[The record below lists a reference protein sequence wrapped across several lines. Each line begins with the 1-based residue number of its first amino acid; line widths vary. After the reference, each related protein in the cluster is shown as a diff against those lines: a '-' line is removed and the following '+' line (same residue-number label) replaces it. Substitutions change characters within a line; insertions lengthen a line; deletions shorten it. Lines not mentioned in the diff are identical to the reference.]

1 MSKSCKSLLLVLL
14 VFAAACKKKNGPSDT
29 DNLFKFKDYI
39 SYHTNGNQ
47 SIATPI
53 RIALA
58 QPLEQFELTQ
68 ELPKEYLAISPKVD
82 GHLVIENGRE
92 LIFQPAEYLK
102 PNTEYTVELKLHKLF
117 ENIGSAF
124 KTYTFSFKTIAP
136 NFRINLGNLQ
146 SYSKDWQYLT
156 GTLDA
161 SDMLDASKISSVL
174 TVKQGDKTLPVN
186 WDNSTENAQYFS
198 FKIDSISRKTED
210 SELNISWNGKAFDI
224 DNEGSETYPIPGK
237 NKFVIID
244 AKTTSAPNAVLTLN
258 FSEPLQ
264 QNQNLNGLV
273 TVENAQSLR
282 YEINGNVL
290 NVYPSNRIL
299 GEVRVNVF
307 QGIKSEYGFTLKND
321 FSELVSFE
329 QLKPAVRLISKG
341 TILPN
346 AASIPIYFETVNLS
360 AVEVRVIQVYENN
373 MLQYLQT
380 YNLTENYNPDF
391 RPVGRRVAYKVIPLT
406 EEGAENSSYWQAHGL
421 DLSELIQIHPGSLY
435 RVEFS
440 FKKEHTTYDC
450 GASSDMEESVAD
462 YSLEQSAEE
471 ADLEELYWNNQIY
484 TYRNY
489 DYNWE
494 ERDNPCHSAYYNY
507 DRVVGT
513 NLLGSDL
520 GLIVKKGNNRSHHF
534 AVTNLLT
541 TQPVADANIKLY
553 NYQQQLVGET
563 TTDASGLS
571 VYDSDKSIAFAVA
584 EKNNNFAYAKLSDGN
599 ALSLSKFDV
608 AGEQLQKGL
617 QGYLYTERGVH
628 RPGDVIHLTF
638 VLDDNA
644 NPLPKGHPVTLE
656 VTDARGKLVQRNV
669 LKEGSIAV
677 DDGLFA
683 KKEKNFYYFPI
694 ATEATAPTGNWSA
707 KVIVGGAQFSKTLK
721 VATVKPNR
729 LKVDFSFADEVLEAN
744 AFNRGKASVKW
755 LHGAPARNLK
765 IDINATIKQTTTAF
779 PKFRDYEFQDP
790 ARNFYETE
798 LQWISSTLDANGE
811 LDINKK
817 IDINGNAPGMLQ
829 ATFTTKVFEGGGDF
843 SIDVFSKNLA
853 PFSHFV
859 GLRSPKAKQYGSFL
873 TDDNNTFDVV
883 SVDAQ
888 GNPAANRRL
897 KVQVF
902 KIEWR
907 WWWNRGYDNLSRY
920 ENATVHRPFKEMN
933 ITTGSNG
940 KANFNIN
947 VPDGQGGRFLI
958 RVIDEASGHAT
969 GRTAYFYRN
978 WWSRPASAD
987 AESSKILIFATD
999 KEKYSLGEEATVT
1012 FPSDKGG
1019 RALLSIENGTEV
1031 LSQQWIETSAKETK
1045 ASIPITAEMAPNAYV
1060 NISLLQPH
1068 SQAKNDLPIRLY
1080 GVVPLLVENP
1090 ATILEPEI
1098 SMPEV
1103 LEPESSYKVTVS
1115 EANKKGMTYSLAVV
1129 DEGLLDLTRFTTPD
1143 IHSSFYARQALGVK
1157 TFDIFDD
1164 VMGAYSVSVDNIYA
1178 IGGGGIGAGAKNR
1191 KAQRFKPV
1199 VTYLGPFSLKAGEK
1213 ASHTIEMPNYVG
1225 SVRTMVVA
1233 GNAQSAYGNAEKTV
1247 PVRKPL
1253 MVLTSIPR
1261 KLSPG
1266 ETVTIP
1272 VTVFAMEPKVKNV
1285 TVSIDAGKALEAIN
1299 GTSKNI
1305 TFNAVGEQIIN
1316 FDFKV
1321 RPASSFQTIKVTAT
1335 GAGERATNET
1345 EIDVENPNPVTTK
1358 SELYTLEPNGSQL
1371 ISMET
1376 FGTSGTNEAFIEFST
1391 LPPMDFS
1398 KRMDYLLR
1406 YPHGCVEQTTSAAFP
1421 QLFLGDVLDITFD
1434 KKKEVEK
1441 NIKAAID
1448 RLGDFQMPNGGLSYW
1463 PGYGNADD
1471 WGTSYA
1477 GHFMLEAKK
1486 VGYQLPLTFL
1496 SNWLRYQK
1504 SAARQWSNQ
1513 STYYNDDVSQ
1523 AYRLYTLALAQQP
1536 ELAAMNRL
1544 RETANLSNEA
1554 KWRLAAAY
1562 ALVGK
1567 KEVAQA
1573 IAQKSNIDFKPNN
1586 YNYRTYGSVFRNR
1599 AMALET
1605 MVILGDPQQRD
1616 LAVSLAKNL
1625 SSQQWYST
1633 QETAFALLAL
1643 SKMVMENGGKSIDL
1657 SFTNNGKE
1665 IKVKTDRAIAQRNI
1679 AITSFKED
1687 IQINNN
1693 QGNTVYATLTQKGKL
1708 PVGEELAQEQNLK
1721 LSVNYVDPLGN
1732 SLNVDELRQG
1742 TEFEA
1747 KVTIFNSSDNYID
1760 NVALTH
1766 IVPSGWEIVDTSFVS
1781 GDNENASKA
1790 DYVDTRDDRTHLY
1803 FGLDAKKSKTFTIQ
1817 LNASFLGTYYLP
1829 GAQAEAMYDDNYQAR
1844 NKGQWVNIVQ

>member
-1 MSKSCKSLLLVLL
+1 MSRSFIAFLISLLILV
-14 VFAAACKKKNGPSDT
+14 ASCKKKDGTSET

-47 SIATPI
+47 SISTPI
-53 RIALA
+53 TIALV
-58 QPLEQFELTQ
+58 QQLEQFELTQ
-68 ELPKEYLAISPKVD
+68 ELPLEYLDISPKVD
-82 GHLVIENGRE
+82 GALVIENGRE
-92 LIFQPAEYLK
+92 LTFQPSEYLE
-102 PNTEYTVELKLHKLF
+102 PNTEYTISLKLNKLF
-117 ENIGSAF
+117 EDIKSEF

-136 NFRINLGNLQ
+136 NFKINLGDLQ

-161 SDMLDASKISSVL
+161 SDVLEASKIETVL
-174 TVKQGDKTLPVN
+174 SVKQGDKTIPVK
-186 WDNSTENAQYFS
+186 WDNTSDNAQYFS
-198 FKIDSISRKTED
+198 FKIDSISRKTDD
-210 SELNISWNGKAFDI
+210 SELTINWTGDSYHIE
-224 DNEGSETYPIPGK
+224 NEGSETYPIPGK
-237 NKFVIID
+237 NKFVIVD

-258 FSEPLQ
+258 FSEPLKQ
-264 QNQNLNGLV
+264 DQNLNGLV
-273 TVENAQSLR
+273 TIENAESVR

-290 NVYPSNRIL
+290 SVYPSNRIL
-299 GEVRVNVF
+299 GEVRINAF

-346 AASIPIYFETVNLS
+346 ASSTPIYFETVNLA
-360 AVEVRVIQVYENN
+360 AVEVRVIQVYQDN
-373 MLQYLQT
+373 MLQYLQN
-380 YNLTENYNPDF
+380 YDLTESYSPDF
-391 RPVGRRVAYKVIPLT
+391 RPVGRRVAYKVIPLSKD
-406 EEGAENSSYWQAHGL
+406 GNQNSSYWQAHGL
-421 DLSELIQIHPGSLY
+421 DLSELIKINPGSLY

-450 GASSDMEESVAD
+450 GDNAETEEPTTD
-462 YSLEQSAEE
+462 YALEQSSDEASEE
-471 ADLEELYWNNQIY
+471 ERYWNNEIY
-484 TYRNY
+484 NYRNY

-507 DRVVGT
+507 ERIAAT

-520 GLIVKKGNNRSHHF
+520 GLIVKKGSNRSHHF

-541 TQPVADANIKLY
+541 TQPVAGAKIKLY

-563 TTDASGLS
+563 TTDAKGLS
-571 VYDSDKSIAFAVA
+571 VYDSDKGIAFAVA
-584 EKNNNFAYAKLSDGN
+584 EHSNNFAYAKLADGN

-608 AGEQLQKGL
+608 SGEQLQKGL

-628 RPGDVIHLTF
+628 RPGDIIHLTF
-638 VLDDNA
+638 VLDDTA
-644 NPLPKGHPVTLE
+644 NPLPKGHPVALE
-656 VTDARGKLVQRNV
+656 VSDARGKLVQRHV
-669 LKEGSIAV
+669 LKEGSIPVA
-677 DDGLFA
+677 DGLYA

-694 ATEATAPTGNWSA
+694 PTDAAAPTGNWSA
-707 KVIVGGAQFSKTLK
+707 KVIVGGAQFTKTLK

-729 LKVDFSFADEVLEAN
+729 LKVDFTFDDEVLEAN
-744 AFNRGKASVKW
+744 SINRGKAEVKW

-765 IDINATIKQTTTAF
+765 IDINATLSETSTAF
-779 PKFRDYEFQDP
+779 PKYKGYVFQDP
-790 ARNFYETE
+790 VRTFNQTE
-798 LQWISSTLDANGE
+798 LQWISSNLDANGV

-817 IDINGNAPGMLQ
+817 IDVNGNAPGMLQ
-829 ATFTTKVFEGGGDF
+829 AIFTTKVFEGGGDF

-853 PFSHFV
+853 PFSNFV
-859 GLRSPKAKQYGSFL
+859 GLRSPEAKQYGSFL

-883 SVDAQ
+883 TVDAQ
-888 GNPAANRRL
+888 GNPSGNRKL

-933 ITTGSNG
+933 VTTGSEG

-947 VPDGQGGRFLI
+947 VPDEQGGRYLI
-958 RVIDEASGHAT
+958 RVIDEVSGHAT

-978 WWSRPASAD
+978 WWRRPASED
-987 AESSKILIFATD
+987 AESSKILIFSTD
-999 KEKYSLGEEATVT
+999 KEKYTLGEKAFVT

-1019 RALLSIENGTEV
+1019 RALVSIENGTEV
-1031 LSQQWIETSAKETK
+1031 LFQQWIETSAKETR
-1045 ASIPITAEMAPNAYV
+1045 ATIPITAEMAPNAYV

-1068 SQAKNDLPIRLY
+1068 SQVKNDLPIRLY

-1090 ATILEPEI
+1090 ATFLEPQI
-1098 SMPEV
+1098 SMPDV
-1103 LEPESSYKVTVS
+1103 LEPEKPFKVTVS
-1115 EANKKGMTYSLAVV
+1115 ETSKKPMTYSLAVV

-1143 IHSSFYARQALGVK
+1143 IHSAFYARQALGVK

-1199 VTYLGPFSLKAGEK
+1199 VTYLGPFTLKAGEK
-1213 ASHTIEMPNYVG
+1213 ASHTIDMPNYVG

-1233 GNAQSAYGNAEKTV
+1233 GNPNSAYGNAEKTT

-1285 TVSIDAGKALEAIN
+1285 KVNIDAGKALEPIN

-1305 TFNAVGEQIIN
+1305 TFNAVGEQIVN

-1321 RPASSFQTIKVTAT
+1321 NPTSSFQTIKVTAT
-1335 GAGERATNET
+1335 GAGESASNET

-1358 SELYTLEPNGSQL
+1358 SELYTLDPNGAQT
-1371 ISMET
+1371 ITMET

-1421 QLFLGDVLDITFD
+1421 QLFLADVLDITFD
-1434 KKKEVEK
+1434 KKKEIEK
-1441 NIKAAID
+1441 NVKAAID
-1448 RLGDFQMPNGGLSYW
+1448 RLSDFQIPNGGLSYW

-1477 GHFMLEAKK
+1477 GHFMLEAKQQ
-1486 VGYQLPLTFL
+1486 GCQLPLTFL

-1504 SAARQWSNQ
+1504 NAARQWSNQ

-1544 RETANLSNEA
+1544 RETTNLGNEA

-1567 KEVAQA
+1567 KEIAEA
-1573 IAQKSNIDFKPNN
+1573 IAQKANINFTPNN

-1605 MVILGDPQQRD
+1605 LVILDDTQQRE

-1643 SKMVMENGGKSIDL
+1643 SKMVMKNGGRSIDL
-1657 SFTNNGKE
+1657 TFTNNGKS
-1665 IKVKTDRAIAQRNI
+1665 INVKTDRAIAQRELSV
-1679 AITSFKED
+1679 TSFKEE
-1687 IQINNN
+1687 IELKNN
-1693 QGNTVYATLTQKGKL
+1693 QGNIIYATLTQTGKL
-1708 PVGEELAQEQNLK
+1708 PVGEELAQQQNLR
-1721 LSVNYVDPLGN
+1721 LSVNYQDPLGN
-1732 SLNVDELRQG
+1732 SVNINELRQG

-1747 KVTIFNSSDNYID
+1747 KVTIFNSSDDYID

-1766 IVPSGWEIVDTSFVS
+1766 IVPSGWEIVDTSFAGGS
-1781 GDNENASKA
+1781 NANASKA

-1803 FGLDAKKSKTFTIQ
+1803 FDLDARKSKTFTIK
-1817 LNASFLGTYYLP
+1817 LNASFLGDYYLP
-1829 GAQAEAMYDDNYQAR
+1829 GTQAEAMYDNTYYAR
-1844 NKGQWVNIVQ
+1844 NKGNWVKVVQ

>member
-1 MSKSCKSLLLVLL
+1 MSRSFKTLLITLLILV
-14 VFAAACKKKNGPSDT
+14 ASCKKKSGSET

-47 SIATPI
+47 SISTPI
-53 RIALA
+53 TIALA
-58 QPLEQFELTQ
+58 QQLEQFELTQ
-68 ELPKEYLAISPKVD
+68 ELPSEYLDISPKVD
-82 GHLVIENGRE
+82 GELIINNGRE
-92 LIFQPAEYLK
+92 LTFQPTEYLK
-102 PNTEYTVELKLHKLF
+102 PNTEYTVSLKLNKLF
-117 ENIGSAF
+117 EDIESEF

-136 NFRINLGNLQ
+136 NFRINLGDLQ

-161 SDMLDASKISSVL
+161 SDILDASKINSVL
-174 TVKQGDKTLPVN
+174 SVKQGDKNIPVT
-186 WDNSTENAQYFS
+186 WDNAEGNAQYFS
-198 FKIDSISRKTED
+198 FKIDSISRKTDD
-210 SELNISWNGKAFDI
+210 SELTINWTGDGYNIE
-224 DNEGSETYPIPGK
+224 NEGSETYPIPGK
-237 NKFVIID
+237 NKFVIVD
-244 AKTTSAPNAVLTLN
+244 AKTTSAPNAVLALN
-258 FSEPLQ
+258 FSEPLKQ
-264 QNQNLNGLV
+264 DQNLNGLV
-273 TVENAQSLR
+273 TIENAESLR

-290 NVYPSNRIL
+290 SVYPSNRIL
-299 GEVRVNVF
+299 GEVRVNAF
-307 QGIKSEYGFTLKND
+307 QGIKSEYGFTLKNN

-346 AASIPIYFETVNLS
+346 AASTPIYFETVNLT

-373 MLQYLQT
+373 MLQYLQN
-380 YNLTENYNPDF
+380 YDLTENYNPDF

-406 EEGAENSSYWQAHGL
+406 EDDNKNTSYWQAHGL
-421 DLSELIQIHPGSLY
+421 DLSKLIKVHPGSLY

-440 FKKEHTTYDC
+440 FKKEHTSYDC
-450 GASSDMEESVAD
+450 GDGAETEESKTEYA
-462 YSLEQSAEE
+462 LEQSSDEASEE
-471 ADLEELYWNNQIY
+471 ERYWDNEIY
-484 TYRNY
+484 NYRNY

-507 DRVVGT
+507 DRIAAT

-520 GLIVKKGNNRSHHF
+520 GLIVKKGSNRSHHF

-541 TQPVADANIKLY
+541 TQPVAGAKIKLY
-553 NYQQQLVGET
+553 NYQQQLIGET
-563 TTDASGLS
+563 TTDTKGLS
-571 VYDSDKSIAFAVA
+571 VYDSDKGIAFAVA
-584 EKNNNFAYAKLSDGN
+584 EHSNNFAYAKLADGN

-608 AGEQLQKGL
+608 SGEQLQKGL

-644 NPLPKGHPVTLE
+644 NPLPKGHPVALE
-656 VTDARGKLVQRNV
+656 VSDARGKLVQRNV
-669 LKEGSIAV
+669 LKEGSIPV
-677 DDGLFA
+677 SDGFYA

-694 ATEATAPTGNWSA
+694 PTDANAPTGNWSA

-729 LKVDFSFADEVLEAN
+729 LKVDFAFDDEVLETN
-744 AFNRGKASVKW
+744 TFNRGKATVKW

-765 IDINATIKQTTTAF
+765 IDINATLSQTSTAF
-779 PKFRDYEFQDP
+779 PNYKNYIFQDP
-790 ARNFYETE
+790 ARSFNETE
-798 LQWISSTLDANGE
+798 LQWISANLDANGE

-817 IDINGNAPGMLQ
+817 IEVNGNAPGMLK

-853 PFSHFV
+853 PFSNFV
-859 GLRSPKAKQYGSFL
+859 GLRSPEAKQYGSFL

-883 SVDAQ
+883 TVDAQ
-888 GNPAANRRL
+888 GNPSSNRKL

-907 WWWNRGYDNLSRY
+907 WWWNRGSDNLSRY
-920 ENATVHRPFKEMN
+920 ENATVHRPFKEME

-940 KANFNIN
+940 KGNFNIN
-947 VPDGQGGRFLI
+947 VPNEQGGRYLI
-958 RVIDEASGHAT
+958 RVIDEVSGHAT

-978 WWSRPASAD
+978 WWRRPASAD
-987 AESSKILIFATD
+987 AESSKILIFSTD
-999 KEKYSLGEEATVT
+999 KEKYTLGEEATVT

-1019 RALLSIENGTEV
+1019 RALVSIENGTEV

-1045 ASIPITAEMAPNAYV
+1045 ATIPITAEMAPNAYI

-1068 SQAKNDLPIRLY
+1068 SQVKNDLPIRLY

-1090 ATILEPEI
+1090 ATFLEPEI
-1098 SMPEV
+1098 SMPDV
-1103 LEPESSYKVTVS
+1103 LEPEESYNVTVS
-1115 EANKKGMTYSLAVV
+1115 EANKKPMTYSLAVV

-1199 VTYLGPFSLKAGEK
+1199 VTYLGPFTLKPGEK
-1213 ASHTIEMPNYVG
+1213 ASHTIDMPNYVG

-1233 GNAQSAYGNAEKTV
+1233 GNQTSAYGNAEKTT

-1285 TVSIDAGKALEAIN
+1285 KVSIDAGKALEPIS

-1305 TFNAVGEQIIN
+1305 TFNAVGEQIVN

-1321 RPASSFQTIKVTAT
+1321 NPTSSFQTIKVTAT
-1335 GAGERATNET
+1335 GAGESASNET

-1358 SELYTLEPNGSQL
+1358 SELYTLDANGSQT

-1421 QLFLGDVLDITFD
+1421 QLFLANVLDITFD
-1434 KKKEVEK
+1434 KKKDIEK
-1441 NIKAAID
+1441 NTKAAID
-1448 RLGDFQMPNGGLSYW
+1448 KLGDFQIPNGGLSYW

-1486 VGYQLPLTFL
+1486 EGYQLPLTFL
-1496 SNWLRYQK
+1496 SNWLRFQK
-1504 SAARQWSNQ
+1504 NAARQWSNQ
-1513 STYYNDDVSQ
+1513 STYYNDDISQ

-1544 RETANLSNEA
+1544 RETENLSNEA

-1573 IAQKSNIDFKPNN
+1573 IAQKANINFTPNN

-1605 MVILGDPQQRD
+1605 MVVLGDAQQRE

-1625 SSQQWYST
+1625 SSQNWYST
-1633 QETAFALLAL
+1633 QETAYALLAM
-1643 SKMVMENGGKSIDL
+1643 SKMVMKNGGRSIDL
-1657 SFTNNGKE
+1657 TFTNNGKE
-1665 IKVKTDRAIAQRNI
+1665 VAVKTDRAIAQREL
-1679 AITSFKED
+1679 AISSLKEE
-1687 IQINNN
+1687 IEVKNN
-1693 QGNTVYATLTQKGKL
+1693 QGNTIYATLTQTGKL
-1708 PVGEELAQEQNLK
+1708 PVGEELAQQQNLR
-1721 LSVNYVDPLGN
+1721 LSVNYQDPIGN
-1732 SLNVDELRQG
+1732 SINVDELRQG
-1742 TEFEA
+1742 TEFQA
-1747 KVTIFNSSDNYID
+1747 QITIFNGSDNYID

-1766 IVPSGWEIVDTSFVS
+1766 IVPSGWEIVDTSFAGGS
-1781 GDNENASKA
+1781 NANALKA

-1803 FGLDAKKSKTFTIQ
+1803 FDLDAKKSKTFTIK
-1817 LNASFLGTYYLP
+1817 LNASFLGDYYLP
-1829 GAQAEAMYDDNYQAR
+1829 GTQAEAMYDNTYYAR
-1844 NKGQWVNIVQ
+1844 NKGNWVKVVQ